1 MRNPST
7 SCRFVKQCLGISLAF
22 RLVFASFNFG
32 IENLSKPVQLQVV
45 EKASFF
51 LPDSLRKIL
60 ARNQQSLEK
69 GIDSFISEPFLS
81 PPGRSRLEEK
91 LMEKMEAMIQSL
103 RSRPRFSEVAR
114 DLGAVAPMVLY
125 LNLPDGESLKKED
138 FLFLLNYV
146 AQNSSTFPLVVYD
159 VSDNAAELDFLSSFI
174 NTVRLRRQNL
184 SARFGLI
191 YPRMRS
197 ENSADETGPRS
208 TLFGLS
214 SLVYSHTIND
224 IARIWLWAWQ
234 SANGDMAGKPDI
246 FR

>member
-138 FLFLLNYV
+138 FLFLLNYMT
-146 AQNSSTFPLVVYD
+146 QNSSTFPLVVYD
-159 VSDNAAELDFLSSFI
+159 VFDTAGGPDFLSGFI
-174 NTVRLRRQNL
+174 MAVRLRRENL
-184 SARFGLI
+184 SAKFGQI
-191 YPRMRS
+191 YPQVMS
-197 ENSADETGPRS
+197 ENSSQETGPRS
-208 TLFGLS
+208 ALFGLS
-214 SLVYSHTIND
+214 SLMYSHTIND
-224 IARIWLWAWQ
+224 VARIWLWAWQ
-234 SANGDMAGKPDI
+234 SANGDMAGKPAV
-246 FR
+246 FC